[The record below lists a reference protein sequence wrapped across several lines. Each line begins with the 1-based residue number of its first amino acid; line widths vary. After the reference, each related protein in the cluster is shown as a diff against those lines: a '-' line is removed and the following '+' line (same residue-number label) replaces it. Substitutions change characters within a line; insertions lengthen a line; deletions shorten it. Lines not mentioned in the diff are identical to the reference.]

1 MEEKQQKKAISLKT
15 INILM
20 IAVAVVIVVVLLVLI
35 LRVEKRYSELKDN
48 TDIYL
53 ECQEVAPSLNR
64 ASDYLTDRV
73 RSFAATGN
81 KEYLDQYFEEANIT
95 RRRDKAI
102 EVLEPYMKGTPAM
115 EYLETAM
122 DYSLELMNIE
132 YHSMRLEWEAAG
144 LDDKAL
150 PEELKSVPLT
160 AEEEALSADEKH
172 EKAIS
177 LLFDSNYQSY
187 KTNIRENVDAC
198 TAELMSDIQKEQVD
212 SYESLSRILFLL
224 FGMMIIMLLL
234 VLALIFITL
243 LLVMRP
249 MLKAAEYIR
258 DNQTLPV
265 KGASEVQF
273 LAEAYNDAFVK
284 TQRKHDDL
292 QKAALHD
299 ALTGLFNRAGY
310 EKIIS
315 ELEEEKL
322 CLLLIDLDKFKGIND
337 QYGHDVGDLVLK
349 KAADVLRHMFRSDD
363 IIFRFGGDEYAVIMH
378 HTGPDLK
385 DLIRIKIGNANKQLA
400 IDDKLPR
407 SSFSVGAA
415 FGKGTVTEELFKE
428 ADNALYKVKKAGGCG
443 VEFSE

>member
-1 MEEKQQKKAISLKT
+1 MVV
-15 INILM
+15 
-20 IAVAVVIVVVLLVLI
+20 VAVVVVAVLLFLV
-35 LRVEKRYSELKDN
+35 LRVETRYSELKTS

-53 ECQEVAPSLNR
+53 KCQEAAPSLNR

-73 RSFAATGN
+73 RSFAATGD
-81 KEYLDQYFEEANIT
+81 KKYLDQYFEEANVT
-95 RRRDKAI
+95 QRRDKAI
-102 EVLEPYMKGTPAM
+102 EVLEPYMTDTSALA
-115 EYLETAM
+115 YLQTAM
-122 DYSLELMNIE
+122 NNSLELMNIE
-132 YHSMRLEWEAAG
+132 YHSMLLEWEAAG
-144 LDDKAL
+144 LDKSEL
-150 PEELKSVPLT
+150 PDELKSITLT
-160 AEEEALSADEKH
+160 AEEEALSSEEKH
-172 EKAIS
+172 EKAVS
-177 LLFDSNYQSY
+177 LLFDDTYQLY
-187 KTNIRENVDAC
+187 KTNIRDNVDAC
-198 TAELMSDIQKEQVD
+198 TSELMSGMQSEQKS
-212 SYESLSRILFLL
+212 SYDALSHILVLL
-224 FGMMIIMLLL
+224 FGMIVIMLLL
-234 VLALIFITL
+234 ILAIVFLTL
-243 LLVMRP
+243 RLVMQP
-249 MLKAAEYIR
+249 MLKAAEYIK
-258 DNQTLPV
+258 DHQTLPV
-265 KGASEVQF
+265 RGASEVQF
-273 LAEAYNDAFVK
+273 LAEAYNDAVEK

-378 HTGPDLK
+378 HAGSDLK

-400 IDDKLPR
+400 VDDKLPR

-415 FGKGTVTEELFKE
+415 FGIGTVTEELFKE